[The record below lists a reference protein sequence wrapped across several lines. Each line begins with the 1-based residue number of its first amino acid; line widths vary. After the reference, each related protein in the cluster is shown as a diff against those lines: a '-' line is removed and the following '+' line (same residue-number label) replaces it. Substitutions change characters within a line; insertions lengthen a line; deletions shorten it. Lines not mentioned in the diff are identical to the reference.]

1 MEYLLPALQDVLTP
15 ISMIALIGG
24 VLYGILIGA
33 IPGLGSVIAVTLIL
47 PITYS
52 MDLVPSVVLVLAVY
66 ASSIYGGSITA
77 VLINTPGTPNS
88 AATCLDG
95 YPMTLRGEAHLAL
108 GWVTMASAIGGM
120 FSIFVLL
127 VAARPLASIALS
139 FGTPETFA
147 LICLAMASIISV
159 TRDSVVK
166 GLASAVLGLFLAT
179 IGLDPMTGDMRFDF
193 GYFPLTAGINL
204 IAVLMGVFAIGEVL
218 YQFSV
223 PSASNADVKV
233 VSSGLRF
240 PPLKMWIER
249 RVTLIKA
256 CLIGSFIGILPGTGG
271 AMAAFITYAET
282 RRAGRFRD
290 RLGTGEPE
298 GLIATEASNNAVT
311 GGALVPTLALGIPG
325 DVITAVMLSA
335 LLIQGVTPGVRMLE
349 DNPEILYV
357 AFVALGF
364 ANIGILVVGTLTARL
379 WTKVLK
385 VPRPLLYSLIIAF
398 ALVGAYGARGNIF
411 DMYVALIAGVVGF
424 LMRLGKFP
432 TVPLV
437 IGMVLGP
444 MFETTLRQSIILNHG
459 GVGVFIVEHPVADI
473 LLLIAL
479 GFIMLPMLQSPDS
492 GLRRLLSRQSRTHI
506 ETKSGNTHPGTGK

>member
-1 MEYLLPALQDVLTP
+1 MEFLIPALEDVLSP
-15 ISMIALIGG
+15 VSLIALVGG
-24 VLYGILIGA
+24 VFYGVIVGA
-33 IPGLGSVIAVTLIL
+33 MPGLGSVIAVTLVL

-95 YPMTLRGEAHLAL
+95 YPMTRNGQAHLAL
-108 GWVTMASAIGGM
+108 GWVTMASAIGGT

-127 VAARPLASIALS
+127 VAAQPLAKIALS
-139 FGTPETFA
+139 FGTAETFA

-166 GLASAVLGLFLAT
+166 GLASAILGLFLAT

-193 GYFPLTAGINL
+193 DYFPLTAGINL

-218 YQFSV
+218 YQWTV
-223 PSASNADVKV
+223 PAASNAGVTVAAGGFK
-233 VSSGLRF
+233 L
-240 PPLKMWIER
+240 PALKEWMER
-249 RVTLIKA
+249 KATLIKA
-256 CLIGSFIGILPGTGG
+256 CLIGSFVGILPGTGG

-290 RLGTGEPE
+290 RLGEGEPE

-325 DVITAVMLSA
+325 DVITAVMMSA
-335 LLIQGVTPGVRMLE
+335 LLIQGVTPGVRMLS

-364 ANIGILVVGTLTARL
+364 ANIAILGVGALTSRL
-379 WTKVLK
+379 WTRVLK

-398 ALVGAYGARGNIF
+398 ALIGAYGARQNMF
-411 DMYVALIAGVVGF
+411 DMYVALVAGLVGY

-444 MFETTLRQSIILNHG
+444 MFETTLRQSIIIHNG
-459 GVGVFIVEHPVADI
+459 GFIDFIIQHPVADV
-473 LLLIAL
+473 LFLIAL
-479 GFIMLPMLQSPDS
+479 VFLMLPLF
-492 GLRRLLSRQSRTHI
+492 QSRG
-506 ETKSGNTHPGTGK
+506 SGPRATNSQPGGLGRRARP